1 MDENID
7 IYGDLDVDEIY
18 QEKNKER
25 ENAKI
30 AELEAEIKKNSEDII
45 SLKKDNERLNKKVKI
60 MEVNFNNLFD
70 VVKNEISRK
79 DNQIDALRKEYVF
92 FNFRG
97 RIKGDTILIFIS
109 EKTI

>member
-1 MDENID
+1 MDENLD

-30 AELEAEIKKNSEDII
+30 AELEAEIKKNSEDIF
-45 SLKKDNERLNKKVKI
+45 SLKRDNERLNKKVKI
-60 MEVNFNNLFD
+60 MEVNFNNLFE

-79 DNQIDALRKEYVF
+79 DSQIDALRKEYVF
-92 FNFRG
+92 FIFRG

-109 EKTI
+109 GETI